1 MLSGFEPLAR
11 GRQVAAVLG
20 QFYAIVGV
28 VGFAISGFDGFA
40 EPRGDALIFLTV
52 NPLQNLIHLVV
63 GWWLIR
69 RATGSEP
76 GARRAVVAALV
87 ILAALGLLGL
97 TIVGT
102 RPDLNVINANQAVN
116 YMHLLTAVGS
126 ALWLAAPA
134 LSRTSKIITR

>member
-1 MLSGFEPLAR
+1 MAS
-11 GRQVAAVLG
+11 VLG

-28 VGFAISGFDGFA
+28 VGFAISGFDGFT

-69 RATGSEP
+69 KATGSEP
-76 GARRAVVAALV
+76 AARRAVVTALV
-87 ILAALGLLGL
+87 VLTALGFMGL
-97 TIVGT
+97 IVVDI

-116 YMHLLTAVGS
+116 YMHLLTAAGS
-126 ALWLAAPA
+126 ALWLAARR
-134 LSRTSKIITR
+134 SQM

>member
-1 MLSGFEPLAR
+1 M
-11 GRQVAAVLG
+11 AAVLG

-69 RATGSEP
+69 RATGPEP
-76 GARRAVVAALV
+76 GARRAVLSALV
-87 ILAALGLLGL
+87 MLTALGLLGL
-97 TIVGT
+97 TIGDI
-102 RPDLNVINANQAVN
+102 RPDLNVINANSAVN
-116 YMHLLTAVGS
+116 FMHLLTAAGS
-126 ALWLAAPA
+126 ALWLAAA
-134 LSRTSKIITR
+134 ASRRITRTIP

>member
-1 MLSGFEPLAR
+1 MAS
-11 GRQVAAVLG
+11 VLG

-69 RATGSEP
+69 KATGPEP
-76 GARRAVVAALV
+76 GARHAVVAALV
-87 ILAALGLLGL
+87 VLAALGFMGL
-97 TIVGT
+97 IIGDI
-102 RPDLNVINANQAVN
+102 RPDLNVINANPAVS
-116 YMHLLTAVGS
+116 YMHLLTAAGS
-126 ALWLAAPA
+126 ALWLAARRSQRA
-134 LSRTSKIITR
+134 ES